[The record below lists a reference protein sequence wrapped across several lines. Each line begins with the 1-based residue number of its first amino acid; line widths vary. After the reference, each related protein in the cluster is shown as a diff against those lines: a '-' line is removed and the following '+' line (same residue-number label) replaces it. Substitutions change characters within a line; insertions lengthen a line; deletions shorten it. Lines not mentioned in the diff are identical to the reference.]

1 MVFVISLSYYKEI
14 NIVWVAIVRTCG
26 NRSEMFHSHKP
37 HTHFWNFLPHPF
49 ASELPHPQTC
59 AHVNVRI
66 HQQFAKKPTCNLPS
80 KDLAIVIHLVLESW
94 VVMAFSNSS
103 KVLFFLSFFT
113 NDLTAFSDHFSSCS
127 FLASPLRHP
136 RRRFTIGG
144 VNGNME
150 VMPRPLLNN
159 RPRPIPDKL
168 RNQSW
173 WIFVV
178 VFFKNQSKNQAGLLT
193 GQKILVNWHKRE
205 KKKSILLFLA
215 FSLQYIFLSF
225 LWLWRESQKCQ
236 K

>member
-1 MVFVISLSYYKEI
+1 
-14 NIVWVAIVRTCG
+14 
-26 NRSEMFHSHKP
+26 
-37 HTHFWNFLPHPF
+37 
-49 ASELPHPQTC
+49 
-59 AHVNVRI
+59 
-66 HQQFAKKPTCNLPS
+66 
-80 KDLAIVIHLVLESW
+80 
-94 VVMAFSNSS
+94 MAFSNSS

-159 RPRPIPDKL
+159 RPRPIPAKL

-178 VFFKNQSKNQAGLLT
+178 VFFKNQSKNQAGLFT
-193 GQKILVNWHKRE
+193 DQKNSSTDTRE
-205 KKKSILLFLA
+205 KNLFFFSRLFLFSIY
-215 FSLQYIFLSF
+215 FSLFYGSDEYHKSVKNSWSSWQ
-225 LWLWRESQKCQ
+225 WAQCQ
-236 K
+236 SSYLKKKR

>member
-1 MVFVISLSYYKEI
+1 M
-14 NIVWVAIVRTCG
+14 
-26 NRSEMFHSHKP
+26 M
-37 HTHFWNFLPHPF
+37 
-49 ASELPHPQTC
+49 
-59 AHVNVRI
+59 
-66 HQQFAKKPTCNLPS
+66 PTCNLPS

-159 RPRPIPDKL
+159 RPRPIPAKL

-173 WIFVV
+173 WIFLV
-178 VFFKNQSKNQAGLLT
+178 VFFKNQSKNRAGLFT
-193 GQKILVNWHKRE
+193 DQKNSSTDTRERKSLFFSVLFLFSIYFSLFYGSDENHKSVKNSWSSWQWAQCQSSYL
-205 KKKSILLFLA
+205 KKK
-215 FSLQYIFLSF
+215 
-225 LWLWRESQKCQ
+225 R
-236 K
+236 